1 MYGLSKLFIEEF
13 RGIKNLKIDR
23 MNKVNIVV
31 GDNNCGKTSL
41 LEAIELL
48 GSSQLAGDAYW
59 VARQREILSQSSNSL
74 YENFMCMFPHD
85 VREWEIKI
93 SGTYNRQEILYRI
106 QGKQKKIL
114 IEGKDQIGEM
124 EIGRIYPVPVD
135 KQTEEFEGTISLVCG
150 TEKKQEAIKINPY
163 TRATGT
169 LMAENRDINIKYV
182 APFEHLKGS
191 VISEIVRN
199 EKYKEICIHALQ
211 LFDKD
216 IVDMMIFKNE
226 LDNSAVEYLRHKK
239 LGDMPLASF
248 GDGIKKVLV
257 LANAIIQAAGG
268 ILLIDEIETAI
279 HKKYFEDIFGFIVKA
294 CRAYHVQAFITTH
307 SIEAVDGLL
316 ATQRYEQQT
325 ENDDINVITLKRG
338 EQETLSRV
346 LSGRDVERNR
356 ESFGFEVRL

>member
-48 GSSQLAGDAYW
+48 GSSQLAGDVYW

-93 SGTYNRQEILYRI
+93 SGTYNGKEILYRI

-124 EIGRIYPVPVD
+124 EIGRIYPIPV
-135 KQTEEFEGTISLVCG
+135 
-150 TEKKQEAIKINPY
+150 
-163 TRATGT
+163 
-169 LMAENRDINIKYV
+169 NIKYV

-346 LSGRDVERNR
+346 LSGREVERNR